1 MYMKTYYLYYLI
13 DPNTNLVR
21 YVGVT
26 YRPKQRYKE
35 HINSAKKE
43 KNHKANWINSLLRNN
58 QKPVFKIIFETQD
71 KNEILEYEIKHITD
85 NQNLTNSTSGGEYFN
100 FTPEVIEKLKERNKG
115 ANNPCY
121 QRVWTDEEK
130 HNLSLAHLGEKHTID
145 WNKNLCLAQDNR
157 KEVTIN
163 GVIYPSI
170 SNAAKTL
177 KINYRNALKFVTKSN

>member
-26 YRPKQRYKE
+26 YRQKQRYKE

-85 NQNLTNSTSGGEYFN
+85 NQNLTNSTSGG
-100 FTPEVIEKLKERNKG
+100 
-115 ANNPCY
+115 
-121 QRVWTDEEK
+121 
-130 HNLSLAHLGEKHTID
+130 
-145 WNKNLCLAQDNR
+145 
-157 KEVTIN
+157 
-163 GVIYPSI
+163 
-170 SNAAKTL
+170 
-177 KINYRNALKFVTKSN
+177 